1 MEIRE
6 VIGDLLEGD
15 SKIIVHQVNCMG
27 EMNSGVAK
35 AIRNK
40 YPEVF
45 EQYNRYIRS
54 HTGRTSLMLGTCLLV
69 PVNDGKIVANIFGQ
83 NFFGYDGERYTSY
96 DAVCEGL
103 EGLCSLLREPT
114 TIGFPYKMSSDR
126 GGADWDIILSIIKSV
141 FKNTEHSITIYKL
154 PQSL

>member
-45 EQYNRYIRS
+45 EQYYGN
-54 HTGRTSLMLGTCLLV
+54 LL
-69 PVNDGKIVANIFGQ
+69 D
-83 NFFGYDGERYTSY
+83 
-96 DAVCEGL
+96 
-103 EGLCSLLREPT
+103 LLN
-114 TIGFPYKMSSDR
+114 Y
-126 GGADWDIILSIIKSV
+126 L
-141 FKNTEHSITIYKL
+141 
-154 PQSL
+154 